1 MDTVLD
7 AVRQVLG
14 EPEFYTRLG
23 SSTNYSWD
31 YGLMLEYLI
40 SGIILCVGVSW
51 IFRIVSKLFG

>member
-40 SGIILCVGVSW
+40 SGIILCVCVSW
-51 IFRIVSKLFG
+51 VFRIVSKLFG